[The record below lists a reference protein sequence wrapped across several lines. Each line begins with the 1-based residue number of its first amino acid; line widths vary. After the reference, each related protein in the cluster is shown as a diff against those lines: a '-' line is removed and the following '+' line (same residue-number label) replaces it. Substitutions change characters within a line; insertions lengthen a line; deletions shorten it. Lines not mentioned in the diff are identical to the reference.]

1 MYAKNKILLSVAT
14 IGTSTAIALSPFV
27 ANTAFAAPEETISS
41 EENADTQNNISG
53 NETELSEE
61 ELAAEYQAY
70 LHSLEEKEDN
80 PDTLTQEEEAAG
92 YQIVDGVKRSPESLE
107 GDFGSEVN
115 FGGVTPSANTGYV
128 NFFTQLPEYVHENA
142 YVIVMN
148 LNTGAMFGCR
158 TYEINGFQAQIC
170 LPAGIYMISEGGL
183 SSDSVGRFYA
193 LSQQFQVKS
202 GSQQTIVAEIADTHP
217 ELAEQAYPES
227 KPSEETVETAEETA
241 SNGATEK
248 VITKS
253 SDAETSFENPE
264 EESKKENRGKLWK
277 TVVLT
282 IFFTVIPLTLFT
294 IMYLLTRKQK
304 RGFDD

>member
-1 MYAKNKILLSVAT
+1 MYAKNKTLLAVAT
-14 IGTSTAIALSPFV
+14 IGTSAVIALSPFV

-80 PDTLTQEEEAAG
+80 PDTLTPEEEAAG

-217 ELAEQAYPES
+217 ELADQAYPES
-227 KPSEETVETAEETA
+227 KSAEETVETTEETA

-248 VITKS
+248 VVTKS

-264 EESKKENRGKLWK
+264 EESKKENIGKLWK

-282 IFFTVIPLTLFT
+282 IFFTVIPLALFT